1 MKVTRTATTA
11 LAAVTLTLTLGACQ
25 QEQTAGGSP
34 SVTASSSASSS
45 SASGGGSSTTSSGT
59 PTRTATSSASATRST
74 PAATTPSTTST
85 PDSEAQCSTSTA
97 SQAARDAAKR
107 VPPYDPGFGDGTRW
121 KYTADSSING
131 WDRCA
136 GLSWV
141 ALPIERGTGS
151 SPWQIALFRHGEY
164 LGTATAKG
172 YGFWPTIT
180 RVSDDKIK
188 VVYHWTKEGE
198 GTANA
203 SGTTVAYFAW
213 DDVDHTVRMTGSTPP
228 EN

>member
-1 MKVTRTATTA
+1 MKVTRSAVTA
-11 LAAVTLTLTLGACQ
+11 LAATALTLTLGACQ

-45 SASGGGSSTTSSGT
+45 SAAGGGSNTTSSGT
-59 PTRTATSSASATRST
+59 PTRTATSSTSATRTTS
-74 PAATTPSTTST
+74 AEATTRTA
-85 PDSEAQCSTSTA
+85 DSEAQCSTSNA

-107 VPPYDPGFGDGTRW
+107 VPAYDPGFGDGTRW

-188 VVYHWTKEGE
+188 VVYHWPKEGE